1 MNVQFWKRL
10 GDDVLSA
17 RTIRTLAVAAL
28 VSTGVITSGLIDL
41 TGATAATK
49 PKLVV
54 TPSTGLTNHKTVTV
68 SGTGFKPKD
77 NVYIT
82 ECQATAKG
90 EAGCDILTATPVKIT
105 AAGVLPKTKFKV
117 VTGTIGNGKCGT
129 AAANLKKC
137 AVDAGNASGG
147 DSAVFKIVF
156 AAPKQ

>member
-1 MNVQFWKRL
+1 MVGSPKSLGENVK
-10 GDDVLSA
+10 ST
-17 RTIRTLAVAAL
+17 RTIRMIAM
-28 VSTGVITSGLIDL
+28 TGLISIGILTSGAINVG
-41 TGATAATK
+41 GAGAAAT

-82 ECQATAKG
+82 ECQANAKG
-90 EAGCDILTATPVKIT
+90 EAGCDIFTALPEKIS
-105 AAGVLPKTKFKV
+105 AKGVLAKTKFKV

-129 AAANLKKC
+129 AKANLRKC
-137 AVDAGNASGG
+137 AVSVGNASGG

-156 AAPKQ
+156 AAPKK

>member
-1 MNVQFWKRL
+1 MI
-10 GDDVLSA
+10 ST
-17 RTIRTLAVAAL
+17 RTIRVVAVAAL
-28 VSTGVITSGLIDL
+28 LSTGILTSGLINVG
-41 TGATAATK
+41 GASAAAAK

-90 EAGCDILTATPVKIT
+90 EAGCDIFTALPAKISSK
-105 AAGVLPKTKFKV
+105 GVLAKTKFKV
-117 VTGTIGNGKCGT
+117 VTGKIGNGKCGT
-129 AAANLKKC
+129 TAANLRKC
-137 AVDAGNASGG
+137 AVSVGNVTGG

-156 AAPKQ
+156 AAPKK

>member
-1 MNVQFWKRL
+1 VI
-10 GDDVLSA
+10 ST
-17 RTIRTLAVAAL
+17 RTIRVVAVAAML
-28 VSTGVITSGLIDL
+28 GTGLLTSGSVNV
-41 TGATAATK
+41 TNAVAATK

-54 TPSTGLTNHKTVTV
+54 TPSTGLKNHSSLTV

-77 NVYIT
+77 SVYIT
-82 ECQATAKG
+82 ECQTTAKG
-90 EAGCDILTATPVKIT
+90 ATGCDILTATPVTIT

-117 VTGTIGNGKCGT
+117 ITGTIGNGKCGT

-156 AAPKQ
+156 AAPKK